1 MTPQRRERVLK
12 TAKQLGVRVFDASLI
27 IAIAQ
32 DHARRGEGLASAQ
45 PMLRMIPAQDA
56 RPRSAWVTWA
66 GAFAL
71 AAAGAAIMIW
81 WLLSA

>member
-27 IAIAQ
+27 IAIVQ

-56 RPRSAWVTWA
+56 PPRSAWVTWA